1 MLGKPKA
8 STGVRRH
15 TSGQSNLELDV
26 PLKARAR
33 RIRSPTGKSVGRGR
47 IVKTDLGHL

>member
-33 RIRSPTGKSVGRGR
+33 RIRSPTGKSVWEGTHSE
-47 IVKTDLGHL
+47 TDLGHL